1 MHLFFSKAIAAP
13 VLYESRGTDVLGQL
27 VPLRRLSVLIGH
39 GVPSGYSSR
48 VMLKPSRTIR
58 GGTKP
63 RASIYLWSRIVGVYV
78 EPPLHNHNALFPA
91 SIAYRMKPFLLRF
104 WSLSFHENLLI
115 SFQNLVSQDNFGDTL
130 VALIDSVLHSRS
142 LQVASNINWELG
154 PRNSLGISYNM

>member
-1 MHLFFSKAIAAP
+1 MNIYAEFIPQEDSRRHLFLIFHAKRTRQRWISSEMHLIFFSKAIAAP

-39 GVPSGYSSR
+39 GVPSGYPSR

-63 RASIYLWSRIVGVYV
+63 RASIYLWSRIAGVYV

-104 WSLSFHENLLI
+104 
-115 SFQNLVSQDNFGDTL
+115 
-130 VALIDSVLHSRS
+130 
-142 LQVASNINWELG
+142 
-154 PRNSLGISYNM
+154 